1 MSIHNSQFSVTGTF
15 NNANGDQVNYNHTT
29 ITHIHGDDEKVTE
42 CKIFSQFENV
52 KRGYVIGM
60 KELGSVDLSEWDWHW
75 QNGELVWRRP
85 KSARKTIS
93 TIQVHPD
100 QQSKFTAIAYEG
112 EDAQEAWE
120 KDFKQFSRASR
131 TGLFKLFGINRSE
144 IPMLIFHHELI
155 PVAHFYTKSL
165 WMGLYMEYLRRNKRC
180 KDEYLWMDTRRGILC
195 SGPAGPRVI
204 FPGLPNKDESA
215 LRALPSTLNMLEEG
229 TCVAFFSKFGS
240 NVDVGVLNCAW
251 RFHERTYLDDL
262 FPKMMEDYQHKGN
275 NHSQLMTNYP
285 YLEHLWRNP
294 LHHLTIDIIGGL
306 RFDTIYSPLLEP
318 IARWPPEAPGPWRWS
333 DVCGLMEKTRADET
347 ARPDQL
353 PPIQD
358 TTPAPVIQFILSGL
372 PNTSTPLEFRRQLV
386 TVWSLV
392 DIISLMRCL
401 SFNAHVLGNAHQDSL
416 DAQHDLILGR
426 AMRVKNS
433 TAFQSIRNARHGDM
447 RSSIMLDRNAG
458 VNEGCEDEDLWMDTR
473 RGILCSGPT
482 GPHVTF
488 PVLPKDGLVL
498 QGLPSTLDMLEE
510 GTSVAF
516 FSKFGSNMDS
526 SVLACAWRFCER
538 TYLDDLF
545 PKMTEAHQHKDN
557 NHPQLMADYPY
568 LECLWQNP
576 PHHLPI
582 DIISGLCFGTVY
594 SPLLEPVVRWPPE
607 APGLWKWNVN
617 GLVEETQV
625 DGGLT
630 RFKLVGQEGEVCL
643 YASFSYQ
650 TFWEG
655 WLSQSSHVFD
665 FLKTTGHQESF
676 CRCLIS
682 QACEE
687 GSLSFV
693 LLAVIHPPW
702 IMLHSIQHEYEAY
715 DGLLAFFDLCDV
727 EETQPIYLFF
737 YPLPMSISELI
748 SWMDGHTHFWSFDE
762 NGQSR
767 IPEKEWKQWDIP
779 VFTPCSGNDTILRS
793 WPTHIYTAL
802 CNWQIARGFNSS
814 TADWAQ
820 ELGIP
825 KFEIVGEMNNNQL
838 KEIPEQPEK
847 SGWNWLWSAFAGSD
861 ISACAC

>member
-1 MSIHNSQFSVTGTF
+1 
-15 NNANGDQVNYNHTT
+15 
-29 ITHIHGDDEKVTE
+29 
-42 CKIFSQFENV
+42 
-52 KRGYVIGM
+52 
-60 KELGSVDLSEWDWHW
+60 
-75 QNGELVWRRP
+75 
-85 KSARKTIS
+85 
-93 TIQVHPD
+93 
-100 QQSKFTAIAYEG
+100 
-112 EDAQEAWE
+112 
-120 KDFKQFSRASR
+120 
-131 TGLFKLFGINRSE
+131 
-144 IPMLIFHHELI
+144 
-155 PVAHFYTKSL
+155 
-165 WMGLYMEYLRRNKRC
+165 
-180 KDEYLWMDTRRGILC
+180 
-195 SGPAGPRVI
+195 
-204 FPGLPNKDESA
+204 
-215 LRALPSTLNMLEEG
+215 
-229 TCVAFFSKFGS
+229 
-240 NVDVGVLNCAW
+240 
-251 RFHERTYLDDL
+251 
-262 FPKMMEDYQHKGN
+262 
-275 NHSQLMTNYP
+275 
-285 YLEHLWRNP
+285 
-294 LHHLTIDIIGGL
+294 
-306 RFDTIYSPLLEP
+306 
-318 IARWPPEAPGPWRWS
+318 
-333 DVCGLMEKTRADET
+333 
-347 ARPDQL
+347 
-353 PPIQD
+353 
-358 TTPAPVIQFILSGL
+358 
-372 PNTSTPLEFRRQLV
+372 
-386 TVWSLV
+386 
-392 DIISLMRCL
+392 
-401 SFNAHVLGNAHQDSL
+401 
-416 DAQHDLILGR
+416 
-426 AMRVKNS
+426 
-433 TAFQSIRNARHGDM
+433 
-447 RSSIMLDRNAG
+447 
-458 VNEGCEDEDLWMDTR
+458 
-473 RGILCSGPT
+473 
-482 GPHVTF
+482 
-488 PVLPKDGLVL
+488 
-498 QGLPSTLDMLEE
+498 
-510 GTSVAF
+510 
-516 FSKFGSNMDS
+516 
-526 SVLACAWRFCER
+526 
-538 TYLDDLF
+538 
-545 PKMTEAHQHKDN
+545 MTEAHQHKDN

-676 CRCLIS
+676 S
-682 QACEE
+682 
-687 GSLSFV
+687 
-693 LLAVIHPPW
+693 VIHPPW